1 MSRFTA
7 SVGPLEQPPVEWKAR
22 ISASHAL
29 TVRARRDSSATP
41 TPSDQRYKRASA
53 ARASASSLAA

>member
-1 MSRFTA
+1 MTFLISRFTA
-7 SVGPLEQPPVEWKAR
+7 SVEPLEQPPVVWKAR

-41 TPSDQRYKRASA
+41 TPSDQR
-53 ARASASSLAA
+53 